1 MHLEMRGFFSYR
13 SRVSQTGLPR
23 VRTKRPSRM
32 SVKKIQLDEED
43 IRAVK
48 KRGEGI
54 GGSGST
60 ELRVRTEF
68 LASARQP

>member
-1 MHLEMRGFFSYR
+1 
-13 SRVSQTGLPR
+13 
-23 VRTKRPSRM
+23 M